1 MSTILKVGAWRF
13 GFKFTQNRKG
23 VRRIM
28 KNVGLRFGIVAAVLA
43 LTVYLLIPS
52 YQFYSKSEAEQEAIR
67 RDAPQTLK
75 RILNL
80 GLDLQGGMR
89 LVLEIDRSKLPDND
103 KDVIDR
109 AYAIIENRINQ
120 LGVAEPT
127 LQKQGNNRIIVELPG
142 IKDEKVAK
150 EVIGKTAQLE
160 FKLVRSDAER
170 DRAINII
177 EAAVSGKEVPADSAA
192 KGDKAEA
199 EKDKAESEL
208 ADKLFSGEDQAKDSA
223 AGKDGDSGDAI
234 ESAGTFKSLV
244 EYMNGEVAV
253 VRIENESKVKK
264 YLARDDVRKAL
275 ERAGLGGSDFLWG
288 NEAVGIGKGAS
299 PSYKYLYYVKA
310 APEMKGDVIKDATQS
325 IDQSGMNSGKAKVDM
340 EMNASGARRFTA
352 VTGANINKQLAI
364 VLDSSVYSAPRIAS
378 RISGGRAEITGSFT
392 IEEAK
397 ALAIILR
404 AGALPAPVS
413 IVEERTVGPSL
424 GQDAIKKGLMAGLI
438 GTALVIV
445 FMVFYYKTSGLIAL
459 FALLLNMLIVL
470 ATMAAFNATLTL
482 PGIAGLILLIGM
494 GVDANVLIFERVREE
509 MSQGRTVRGAIDLG
523 YSNAL
528 SAILDSNIT
537 TIITGLILLWKGTGP
552 IRGFAVTLI
561 IGITASLFTAL
572 FVSKLLMSSLFNK
585 QSKLSI

>member
-1 MSTILKVGAWRF
+1 
-13 GFKFTQNRKG
+13 
-23 VRRIM
+23 M
-28 KNVGLRFGIVAAVLA
+28 KNVGLRFGVVAAVLA

-52 YQFYSKSEAEQEAIR
+52 FQFYTKSEAEQEAIR
-67 RDAPQTLK
+67 KDAPQTLK

-142 IKDEKVAK
+142 IKDETVAK

-160 FKLVRSDAER
+160 FKLVRSDADRER
-170 DRAINII
+170 ALSII
-177 EAAVSGKEVPADSAA
+177 EAAVSGKEAPADSAAA
-192 KGDKAEA
+192 KGDKADADKEKA
-199 EKDKAESEL
+199 EKEL
-208 ADKLFSGEDQAKDSA
+208 ADKLFSGDDKAKDSA
-223 AGKDGDSGDAI
+223 AAKDSTGTGDDAF
-234 ESAGTFKSLV
+234 EAAGTFRSLV
-244 EYMNGEVAV
+244 EYMGEMAV
-253 VRIENESKVKK
+253 VKTENERKVKE
-264 YLARDDVRKAL
+264 YLSRDDVRKAL
-275 ERAGLGGSDFLWG
+275 DRAGLSGSDFLWG
-288 NEAVGIGKGAS
+288 NEAIASGKGS
-299 PSYKYLYYVKA
+299 STGYKYLYYVKS
-310 APEMKGDVIKDATQS
+310 APEMKGDVIKNAMQT
-325 IDQSGMNSGKAKVDM
+325 IDQSGMNAGKAKVDM
-340 EMNASGARRFTA
+340 EMNASGARRFTT

-364 VLDSSVYSAPRIAS
+364 VLDSTVYSAPRIVS

-424 GQDAIKKGLMAGLI
+424 GQDAIKKGMMAGLI

-445 FMVFYYKTSGLIAL
+445 FMVIYYKASGLIAL

-509 MSQGRTVRGAIDLG
+509 MSLGRTVRGAIDLG

-585 QSKLSI
+585 NAKLSI

>member
-1 MSTILKVGAWRF
+1 
-13 GFKFTQNRKG
+13 
-23 VRRIM
+23 M
-28 KNVGLRFGIVAAVLA
+28 KNVGLRFGIVAAVFA

-52 YQFYSKSEAEQEAIR
+52 FQFYTKSEAEQEAIR
-67 RDAPQTLK
+67 TDAPQTLK

-142 IKDEKVAK
+142 IKDETVAK

-160 FKLVRSDAER
+160 FKLVRSDADRER
-170 DRAINII
+170 ALSII
-177 EAAVSGKEVPADSAA
+177 EATVSGKEAPADSSA
-192 KGDKAEA
+192 KGEKTA
-199 EKDKAESEL
+199 EKDKADKEL
-208 ADKLFSGEDQAKDSA
+208 ADKLFSGEDEVKDSVADKEGDIGDEAIEA
-223 AGKDGDSGDAI
+223 AGS
-234 ESAGTFKSLV
+234 FRSLV
-244 EYMNGEVAV
+244 EYIGEMAV
-253 VRIENESKVKK
+253 VRVENERKVKE
-264 YLARDDVRKAL
+264 YLSRDDVRRAL
-275 ERAGLGGSDFLWG
+275 ERSGLGGSDFLWG
-288 NEAVGIGKGAS
+288 NESVGGSKGAS
-299 PSYKYLYYVKA
+299 SGYKYLYYVKS
-310 APEMKGDVIKDATQS
+310 APEMKGDVIKNAMQS

-340 EMNASGARRFTA
+340 EMNSAGARRFTA

-364 VLDSSVYSAPRIAS
+364 VLDSTVYSAPRIVS

-404 AGALPAPVS
+404 AGALPAPVN

-445 FMVFYYKTSGLIAL
+445 FMLIYYKASGLIAL

-470 ATMAAFNATLTL
+470 ATMAAANATLTL

>member
-1 MSTILKVGAWRF
+1 
-13 GFKFTQNRKG
+13 
-23 VRRIM
+23 M
-28 KNVGLRFGIVAAVLA
+28 KNVGLRFGVVAAVLA
-43 LTVYLLIPS
+43 LAVYLLIPS
-52 YQFYSKSEAEQEAIR
+52 FQFYTKSEAEQEAIR

-89 LVLEIDRSKLPDND
+89 LVLEIDRSKLPDSD

-127 LQKQGNNRIIVELPG
+127 LQKQGANRIIVELPG
-142 IKDEKVAK
+142 IKDETVAK

-160 FKLVRSDAER
+160 FKLVRSDDERGRAIKIVEATVTGKGEAADTAGASEDKAAAER
-170 DRAINII
+170 D
-177 EAAVSGKEVPADSAA
+177 EAAREMADRMFSGSEEANDSVPAN
-192 KGDKAEA
+192 
-199 EKDKAESEL
+199 
-208 ADKLFSGEDQAKDSA
+208 KDSA
-223 AGKDGDSGDAI
+223 AAGDAF
-234 ESAGTFKSLV
+234 EAAGSFKSLI
-244 EYMNGEVAV
+244 EDYQGMAV
-253 VRIENESKVKK
+253 VKTENERKVRE

-275 ERAGLGGSDFLWG
+275 DRAGLGGSDFLWG
-288 NEAVGIGKGAS
+288 NETVGGKGMS
-299 PSYKYLYYVKA
+299 GGYKYLYYVKS
-310 APEMKGDVIKDATQS
+310 APEMKGDVIKNAMHS
-325 IDQSGMNSGKAKVDM
+325 INQNGMSAGKAKVDM
-340 EMNASGARRFTA
+340 EMNASGARRFTT
-352 VTGANINKQLAI
+352 VTGANVSKYLAI
-364 VLDSSVYSAPRIAS
+364 VLDSTVYSAPRISS

-424 GQDAIKKGLMAGLI
+424 GQDAIKKGLLAGLI
-438 GTALVIV
+438 GTGLVIV
-445 FMVFYYKTSGLIAL
+445 FMLFYYKASGLIAL
-459 FALLLNMLIVL
+459 FALLLNMLVVL
-470 ATMAAFNATLTL
+470 ATMAAANATLTL

-585 QSKLSI
+585 RAKLSI

>member
-1 MSTILKVGAWRF
+1 
-13 GFKFTQNRKG
+13 
-23 VRRIM
+23 M
-28 KNVGLRFGIVAAVLA
+28 KNVGLRFGVVAAVFA

-52 YQFYSKSEAEQEAIR
+52 FQFYSKSEAEQEAIR
-67 RDAPQTLK
+67 TDDPKSLK

-142 IKDEKVAK
+142 IKDETVAK

-160 FKLVRSDAER
+160 FKLVRSDADRER
-170 DRAINII
+170 ALSII
-177 EAAVSGKEVPADSAA
+177 EGAVTGKETPVDSAAAAA
-192 KGDKAEA
+192 KGDKAGA
-199 EKDKAESEL
+199 DKEKADKEL
-208 ADKLFSGEDQAKDSA
+208 ADKLFSGEDGDKDSSGKAGKGDDTDADAFEA
-223 AGKDGDSGDAI
+223 AGS
-234 ESAGTFKSLV
+234 FRSLI
-244 EYMNGEVAV
+244 EYMGGDMPV
-253 VRIENESKVKK
+253 VKTENERKVKE
-264 YLARDDVRKAL
+264 YLARDDVRRAL
-275 ERAGLGGSDFLWG
+275 ERAGMGGSDFLWG
-288 NEAVGIGKGAS
+288 NEAVQGGNKGAS
-299 PSYKYLYYVKA
+299 AGYKYLYYVKSV
-310 APEMKGDVIKDATQS
+310 PEMKGDVIKNAMQA
-325 IDQSGMNSGKAKVDM
+325 IDQGGMSSGKAKVDM
-340 EMNASGARRFTA
+340 EMNSAGARRFTA

-364 VLDSSVYSAPRIAS
+364 VLDSTVYSAPRIVS
-378 RISGGRAEITGSFT
+378 RISGGRAEITGSFS

-424 GQDAIKKGLMAGLI
+424 GQDAIHKGLLAGLI

-445 FMVFYYKTSGLIAL
+445 FMLVYYKASGLIAL

-470 ATMAAFNATLTL
+470 ATMAAFSAVLTL

>member
-1 MSTILKVGAWRF
+1 
-13 GFKFTQNRKG
+13 
-23 VRRIM
+23 M
-28 KNVGLRFGIVAAVLA
+28 KNVGLRFGFVAAVLA

-52 YQFYSKSEAEQEAIR
+52 FQFYSKSEAEQEAIR
-67 RDAPQTLK
+67 RDSPATLK

-89 LVLEIDRSKLPDND
+89 LVLEIDRSKLPDGD

-160 FKLVRSDAER
+160 FNLLRPDADRER
-170 DRAINII
+170 ALSII
-177 EAAVSGKEVPADSAA
+177 EATVSGKGETADTAGNEGKDDAEKEKAQQEQGKKIFSGSDAAADS
-192 KGDKAEA
+192 
-199 EKDKAESEL
+199 
-208 ADKLFSGEDQAKDSA
+208 
-223 AGKDGDSGDAI
+223 AGKDGGADGDDSEAAGSFRALI
-234 ESAGTFKSLV
+234 E
-244 EYMNGEVAV
+244 YIQDMAV
-253 VRIENESKVKK
+253 VKRESVNKVNE
-264 YLARDDVRKAL
+264 YIRRDDVRKAL
-275 ERAGLGGSDFLWG
+275 DRAGLGGNIFLWG
-288 NEAVGIGKGAS
+288 NEAVSGGGV
-299 PSYKYLYYVKA
+299 PGGYKYLYYVKA
-310 APEMKGDVIKDATQS
+310 SPEMKGDVIRDARQS
-325 IDQSGMNSGKAKVDM
+325 MNQGGMSGGKAKVDM
-340 EMNASGARRFTA
+340 EMNAEGARKFTR

-364 VLDSSVYSAPRIAS
+364 VLDSTVYSAPRIVS

-404 AGALPAPVS
+404 AGALPAPVK
-413 IVEERTVGPSL
+413 IIEERTVGPSL
-424 GQDAIKKGLMAGLI
+424 GQDAIKKGLLAGLI
-438 GTALVIV
+438 GTALVIL
-445 FMVFYYKTSGLIAL
+445 FMAVYYKASGVIAL

-509 MSQGRTVRGAIDLG
+509 MAQGRTVRSAIEQG

-572 FVSKLLMSSLFNK
+572 FVSKLLMASLFQK

>member
-1 MSTILKVGAWRF
+1 
-13 GFKFTQNRKG
+13 
-23 VRRIM
+23 M

-52 YQFYSKSEAEQEAIR
+52 FQFYSKSEAEQEAIR
-67 RDAPQTLK
+67 TDAPQTLK

-142 IKDEKVAK
+142 IKDETVAK

-160 FKLVRSDAER
+160 FKLVRSDADRER
-170 DRAINII
+170 ALSII
-177 EAAVSGKEVPADSAA
+177 EATVSGKEAPADSAGA
-192 KGDKAEA
+192 KSAKSGADK
-199 EKDKAESEL
+199 EKADKEL
-208 ADKLFSGEDQAKDSA
+208 ADKLFSGEDQANDSA
-223 AGKDGDSGDAI
+223 ADKDKDSEGDGGEPVEA
-234 ESAGTFKSLV
+234 AGSFRDLV
-244 EYMNGEVAV
+244 EYWGEMAIVKH
-253 VRIENESKVKK
+253 ENERKVKE
-264 YLARDDVRKAL
+264 YLMRDDVRKAL
-275 ERAGLGGSDFLWG
+275 DRAGLGGNDFLWG
-288 NEAVGIGKGAS
+288 NENVGDKGSAS
-299 PSYKYLYYVKA
+299 GYKYLYYVKS
-310 APEMKGDVIKDATQS
+310 APEMKGDVIKNAMQS
-325 IDQSGMNSGKAKVDM
+325 IDQGGMSAGKAKVDM
-340 EMNASGARRFTA
+340 EMNASGARRFTT

-364 VLDSSVYSAPRIAS
+364 VLDSTVYSAPRIVS
-378 RISGGRAEITGSFT
+378 RISGGRAEITGSFSL
-392 IEEAK
+392 EEAK

-404 AGALPAPVS
+404 AGALPAPVR

-424 GQDAIKKGLMAGLI
+424 GQDAINKGLMAGLI

-445 FMVFYYKTSGLIAL
+445 FMLVYYKASGLIAL

-470 ATMAAFNATLTL
+470 ATMAAASAVLTL

-494 GVDANVLIFERVREE
+494 GVDANVLIFERIREE
-509 MSQGRTVRGAIDLG
+509 MSQGRTVRGSIDLG

-572 FVSKLLMSSLFNK
+572 FVSKLLMSSLFGK
-585 QSKLSI
+585 RSKLSI

>member
-1 MSTILKVGAWRF
+1 
-13 GFKFTQNRKG
+13 
-23 VRRIM
+23 M

-52 YQFYSKSEAEQEAIR
+52 FQFYSKTEAEQEAIR
-67 RDAPQTLK
+67 RDAPSTLK

-89 LVLEIDRSKLPDND
+89 LVLEIDRSKLADGD

-160 FKLVRSDAER
+160 FNLVRADADRER
-170 DRAINII
+170 ALSII
-177 EAAVSGKEVPADSAA
+177 ENTVSGKGEAADTSAGKDAA
-192 KGDKAEA
+192 KDAAEKEKAET
-199 EKDKAESEL
+199 EL
-208 ADKLFSGEDQAKDSA
+208 ADKLFSGSEEAAADSA
-223 AGKDGDSGDAI
+223 AKSEGDNGEGDDAF
-234 ESAGTFKSLV
+234 EAAGSFRSLV
-244 EYMNGEVAV
+244 EYMGEMAV
-253 VRIENESKVKK
+253 VRRENVNKVNE
-264 YLARDDVRKAL
+264 YIRRDDVRKAL
-275 ERAGLGGSDFLWG
+275 ERAGLGGSVFLWG
-288 NEAVGIGKGAS
+288 NEAVTGGGVS
-299 PSYKYLYYVKA
+299 GGYKYLYYVKA
-310 APEMKGDVIKDATQS
+310 SPEMKGDVIRNAMQS
-325 IDQSGMNSGKAKVDM
+325 IDQGGMSAGKAKVDM
-340 EMNASGARRFTA
+340 EMNADGARKFTR

-364 VLDSSVYSAPRIAS
+364 VLDSTVYSAPRIVS

-424 GQDAIKKGLMAGLI
+424 GQDAIKKGLLAGLI
-438 GTALVIV
+438 GTGLVIL
-445 FMVFYYKTSGLIAL
+445 FMIVYYKGSGIIAL

-509 MSQGRTVRGAIDLG
+509 MSQGRTVRSAIEQG

-572 FVSKLLMSSLFNK
+572 FVSKLLMSSLFRK

>member
-1 MSTILKVGAWRF
+1 
-13 GFKFTQNRKG
+13 
-23 VRRIM
+23 M
-28 KNVGLRFGIVAAVLA
+28 KNVGLRFGVVAAVFA

-52 YQFYSKSEAEQEAIR
+52 FQFYTKSEDEQEKIR
-67 RDAPQTLK
+67 TEAPQTLK

-89 LVLEIDRSKLPDND
+89 LVLDIDRSKLPDND

-142 IKDEKVAK
+142 IKDETVAK

-160 FKLVRSDAER
+160 FKLVRGDADR

-177 EAAVSGKEVPADSAA
+177 EAAVSGKDTPSDSSAA
-192 KGDKAEA
+192 KGEKAA
-199 EKDKAESEL
+199 EKADKDL
-208 ADKLFSGEDQAKDSA
+208 ADRLFSGEDKAKDSS
-223 AGKDGDSGDAI
+223 AGEEGEDGGDAL
-234 ESAGTFKSLV
+234 ESAGGFKALV
-244 EYMNGEVAV
+244 EYIGEMAV
-253 VRIENESKVKK
+253 VRNENERKVKE
-264 YLARDDVRKAL
+264 YLARDDVRRAL

-288 NEAVGIGKGAS
+288 NEAVTAGSKGTTS
-299 PSYKYLYYVKA
+299 GYKYLYYVKS
-310 APEMKGDVIKDATQS
+310 APEMKGDVIKDAMQS

-340 EMNASGARRFTA
+340 EMNAAGARRFTA

-364 VLDSSVYSAPRIAS
+364 VLDSTVYSAPRIVS

-404 AGALPAPVS
+404 AGALPAPVN

-424 GQDAIKKGLMAGLI
+424 GQDAIHKGLMAGAI
-438 GTALVIV
+438 GTVLVIL
-445 FMVFYYKTSGLIAL
+445 FMLVYYKASGLIAL

-470 ATMAAFNATLTL
+470 ATMAAASAVLTL

-509 MSQGRTVRGAIDLG
+509 MSQGRTIRGAIDLG

-572 FVSKLLMSSLFNK
+572 FVSKLLMSTMFNK
-585 QSKLSI
+585 RSKLSI

>member
-1 MSTILKVGAWRF
+1 
-13 GFKFTQNRKG
+13 
-23 VRRIM
+23 M

-52 YQFYSKSEAEQEAIR
+52 FQFYSKSEAEQEAVR
-67 RDAPQTLK
+67 MDAPQTLK

-89 LVLEIDRSKLPDND
+89 LVLEIDRSKLADND

-142 IKDEKVAK
+142 IKDETVAK

-160 FKLVRSDAER
+160 FKLVRGDAER
-170 DRAINII
+170 ERALSII
-177 EAAVSGKEVPADSAA
+177 EAAVSGKDAPADSAA
-192 KGDKAEA
+192 KDGKSEADK
-199 EKDKAESEL
+199 EKADKEL
-208 ADKLFSGEDQAKDSA
+208 ADKLFSGEDGDKDTASKSGEGEGGEDAFEA
-223 AGKDGDSGDAI
+223 AGS
-234 ESAGTFKSLV
+234 FRSLV
-244 EYMNGEVAV
+244 EYYGEMAV
-253 VRIENESKVKK
+253 VRTENERKVRE
-264 YLARDDVRKAL
+264 YLSRDDVRRAL
-275 ERAGLGGSDFLWG
+275 DRAGLGGSDFLWG
-288 NEAVGIGKGAS
+288 NEAVPGGSKGAAS
-299 PSYKYLYYVKA
+299 GYKYLYYVKS
-310 APEMKGDVIKDATQS
+310 APEMKGDVIKNAMQT
-325 IDQSGMNSGKAKVDM
+325 IDQGGMSGGKAKVDM

-364 VLDSSVYSAPRIAS
+364 VLDSTVYSAPRIVS
-378 RISGGRAEITGSFT
+378 RISGGRAEITGSFS

-424 GQDAIKKGLMAGLI
+424 GQDAIHKGLLAGLI

-445 FMVFYYKTSGLIAL
+445 FMLIYYKASGLIAL

-470 ATMAAFNATLTL
+470 ATMAAFNAVLTL

-509 MSQGRTVRGAIDLG
+509 MSQGRTIRGAIDLG

-572 FVSKLLMSSLFNK
+572 FVSKLLMSTLFNK

>member
-1 MSTILKVGAWRF
+1 
-13 GFKFTQNRKG
+13 
-23 VRRIM
+23 M
-28 KNVGLRFGIVAAVLA
+28 KNVGLRFGVVAAVFA

-52 YQFYSKSEAEQEAIR
+52 FQFYSKSEAEQEAIR
-67 RDAPQTLK
+67 TDAPQTLK

-142 IKDEKVAK
+142 IKDETVAK

-160 FKLVRSDAER
+160 FKLVRGDADRER
-170 DRAINII
+170 ALSII
-177 EAAVSGKEVPADSAA
+177 EAAVSGKEASADSTA
-192 KGDKAEA
+192 KSDKAGA
-199 EKDKAESEL
+199 EKEKAEKEL
-208 ADKLFSGEDQAKDSA
+208 ADKLFSGEDGTKDSA
-223 AGKDGDSGDAI
+223 AGKEGEAEGGDAF
-234 ESAGTFKSLV
+234 EAAGSFRSLV
-244 EYMNGEVAV
+244 EYMGEMAV
-253 VRIENESKVKK
+253 VRTENERKVKE
-264 YLARDDVRKAL
+264 YLARDDVRRAL
-275 ERAGLGGSDFLWG
+275 DRAGLSGSDFLWG
-288 NEAVGIGKGAS
+288 NETVGAS
-299 PSYKYLYYVKA
+299 RGSSSGYKYLYYVKS
-310 APEMKGDVIKDATQS
+310 APEMKGDVIKNAMQS

-340 EMNASGARRFTA
+340 EMNASGARRFTT

-364 VLDSSVYSAPRIAS
+364 VLDSTVYSAPRIIS

-404 AGALPAPVS
+404 AGALPAPVN

-424 GQDAIKKGLMAGLI
+424 GQDAIHKGLMAGLI

-445 FMVFYYKTSGLIAL
+445 FMLIYYKASGLIAL

-470 ATMAAFNATLTL
+470 ATMAAASAVLTL

-509 MSQGRTVRGAIDLG
+509 LSLGRTVRGAIDLG

-572 FVSKLLMSSLFNK
+572 FVSKLLMSTLFNK

>member
-1 MSTILKVGAWRF
+1 
-13 GFKFTQNRKG
+13 
-23 VRRIM
+23 M
-28 KNVGLRFGIVAAVLA
+28 KNVGLRFGLVAAVLA

-52 YQFYSKSEAEQEAIR
+52 FQFYSKTEAEQEAIR
-67 RDAPQTLK
+67 RDAPSTLK

-89 LVLEIDRSKLPDND
+89 LVLDIDRSKLPEGD

-127 LQKQGNNRIIVELPG
+127 LQKQGSNRIIVELPG

-160 FKLVRSDAER
+160 FNMVRPDAER
-170 DRAINII
+170 ERALSII
-177 EAAVSGKEVPADSAA
+177 EATVSGKGEAADTSAEGKGGADKVADKEKAEKELAGKIFGGSEVAAADSAD
-192 KGDKAEA
+192 KGG
-199 EKDKAESEL
+199 
-208 ADKLFSGEDQAKDSA
+208 ADEGDGDFEA
-223 AGKDGDSGDAI
+223 AGA
-234 ESAGTFKSLV
+234 FRSLV
-244 EYMNGEVAV
+244 EYMSEMAV
-253 VRIENESKVKK
+253 VRRESVNKVNE
-264 YLARDDVRKAL
+264 YIRRDDVRKAL
-275 ERAGLGGSDFLWG
+275 DRAGLGSSVFLWG
-288 NEAVGIGKGAS
+288 NEAVSGGGVAGG
-299 PSYKYLYYVKA
+299 YKYLYYVKA
-310 APEMKGDVIKDATQS
+310 SPEMKGDVIRDARHS
-325 IDQSGMNSGKAKVDM
+325 IDQGGMNAGKAKVDM
-340 EMNASGARRFTA
+340 EMNAEGARKFTR

-364 VLDSSVYSAPRIAS
+364 VLDSTVYSAPRIVS

-404 AGALPAPVS
+404 AGALPAPVR

-424 GQDAIKKGLMAGLI
+424 GQDAIKKGLMAGAI
-438 GTALVIV
+438 GTALVIL
-445 FMVFYYKTSGLIAL
+445 FMAIYYKASGVIAL

-509 MSQGRTVRGAIDLG
+509 MSQGRTVRSAIEQG

-572 FVSKLLMSSLFNK
+572 FVSKLLMSSLFRK